1 MGCYFLESGNIMSFD
16 CHKTITHFFAFPQSY
31 DGMMRL
37 LTRSMILL
45 LLACSLAGCFGDKI
59 VTVKTVPSDEPP
71 AGIYD
76 SSIQKLKSNRP
87 TEALRVSQELKGIPR
102 VGVHE
107 YLKEQPELDKN
118 TEYRLG
124 PRDIV
129 QVDFLEAQDLSGKM
143 EVSAE
148 GFITLPHAGKVYVF
162 GLTPEEVSGKV
173 KGIMHEKQ
181 ILNKPEVFV
190 TVSDVKSRKV
200 KIIGAVGKAG
210 LYYLKVGHRLL
221 DVVAEAGGWGDYNIG
236 KDASKGSDI
245 PSEIYVIRRTD
256 PNSKLAIEINLS
268 DLIQGMDP
276 ESNIVL
282 QDEDIIYI
290 PLAKRYMIIGEVKT
304 PGVYTIDSTRRTS
317 ILEAIIHAGGF
328 TPIASKN
335 KVWIYRTSGETLNEI
350 RVRVGDI
357 MKGGRKD
364 IVYLEDNDLIIVP
377 ESLF

>member
-1 MGCYFLESGNIMSFD
+1 
-16 CHKTITHFFAFPQSY
+16 
-31 DGMMRL
+31 
-37 LTRSMILL
+37 
-45 LLACSLAGCFGDKI
+45 
-59 VTVKTVPSDEPP
+59 
-71 AGIYD
+71 
-76 SSIQKLKSNRP
+76 
-87 TEALRVSQELKGIPR
+87 
-102 VGVHE
+102 
-107 YLKEQPELDKN
+107 
-118 TEYRLG
+118 
-124 PRDIV
+124 
-129 QVDFLEAQDLSGKM
+129 
-143 EVSAE
+143 
-148 GFITLPHAGKVYVF
+148 
-162 GLTPEEVSGKV
+162 
-173 KGIMHEKQ
+173 MHEKQ

-221 DVVAEAGGWGDYNIG
+221 DVVAEAGGWGDFNIG

-245 PSEIYVIRRTD
+245 PSEIYVIRRID

-364 IVYLEDNDLIIVP
+364 MVYLEDNDLIIVP